1 VPTFRSWRR
10 SNSFASPEPQIVA
23 RELAERRAAHQFHVP
38 LDFGPHQSEG
48 PLHARPVALAQPL
61 PEECLFDA
69 YSAPSEWDMLQ
80 TTEWKRVVA
89 IAWGSSV
96 MPELHVLI
104 QQGRTLDEKRK
115 LVRELTEVFVRN
127 FEVAPEAVV
136 IQIVESAKGSR
147 GKRRWSAQRLTGH
160 SLH

>member
-1 VPTFRSWRR
+1 
-10 SNSFASPEPQIVA
+10 
-23 RELAERRAAHQFHVP
+23 
-38 LDFGPHQSEG
+38 
-48 PLHARPVALAQPL
+48 
-61 PEECLFDA
+61 
-69 YSAPSEWDMLQ
+69 MLQ

-89 IAWGSSV
+89 IARGSSV

>member
-1 VPTFRSWRR
+1 
-10 SNSFASPEPQIVA
+10 
-23 RELAERRAAHQFHVP
+23 
-38 LDFGPHQSEG
+38 
-48 PLHARPVALAQPL
+48 
-61 PEECLFDA
+61 
-69 YSAPSEWDMLQ
+69 MLQ

-89 IAWGSSV
+89 IARGSSV

-115 LVRELTEVFVRN
+115 LVRELTEVFVLN

-147 GKRRWSAQRLTGH
+147 GERRWPAQRLTGH